1 MTVTSVL
8 NNILTEIDAKIIS
21 DGITFNSIQ
30 KLIELRAY
38 IKQATASSSPGS
50 GGGDGPLTVAKLDLI
65 NIALQSV
72 ISYVQNIPQTNATLA
87 NIEGLIQVLS
97 NLDALLNNV
106 NTYIIDYIPRIEG
119 NIERIKSS
127 TETIDINVD
136 NINILLSNME
146 SNLIDTRNAVLSVVD
161 LSNAQIQKSDVLI
174 QLGNLTVNRLD
185 NIITAINT
193 VIARLDSLL
202 TLATARNLKLDNIVT
217 STAQTKAVLDTIL
230 ITDNANAVRLDD
242 TVNRI
247 SVLTP
252 GTFTIP
258 SNGVAVAV
266 FGVAPT
272 RKYLLIQNT
281 GNANIWIG
289 FNSTLTA
296 ANGILLP
303 VNGSIKF
310 TSGDL
315 YTGSIWAI
323 KTSGSGILSTV
334 QG

>member
-65 NIALQSV
+65 NIALQS
-72 ISYVQNIPQTNATLA
+72 LA